1 VDLRRLI
8 TVFRAWLPLIA
19 AATIVAGAVAFI
31 VSSVQPKIYEA
42 KATLIVGQSLSA
54 ANPDY
59 NQLLVAAGLSTTYAA
74 IAETR
79 PILENVI
86 KNLGLEDTTKEL
98 SDRVRIDVP
107 RDSTLLTISAEDTD
121 PERAAAIANE
131 LGAQLI
137 AASPAIRG
145 REAELQAA
153 IDRDLAATQVSIEQT
168 QAQIQEL
175 SAIENRTAAQTA
187 ELQSLEGRLI
197 SLRSTFASLLPL
209 STGSA
214 SNVLTVVE
222 PADAPSQPVSPL
234 VLLNTLLAATLGLLA
249 VAGVAFVSEQLDDS
263 IRDPETLRSVTSL
276 SNLGGIAQ
284 MRGDRGRSEIYRM
297 VTLLYPRS
305 ISAEAYRA
313 LRVNVEFASVDAPVQ
328 TILVT
333 SAAPGEGKS
342 ITSANLAVVF
352 AQAGRRVLLVDADL
366 RWPSIHRYFDLPNTQ
381 GLTTLLRGESESVE
395 AIAQPTEQ
403 PNLRVLLTGP
413 LPPNPAEQLGS
424 HRMQTVLTM
433 LRQSADI
440 VIFDSP
446 PLLAVADAAVLSAFA
461 DGTLLVIDAA
471 HSRRRQVVLASTA
484 LARAGANT
492 LGVVL
497 NRVATTDSF
506 HYAGRYGEPE
516 VDSPPQETP
525 KAGSPDYQ
533 GRSATMSDGR

>member
-1 VDLRRLI
+1 MDLRRLI

-19 AATIVAGAVAFI
+19 TATIVAGGVAFV
-31 VSSVQPKIYEA
+31 VSSIQPKIYEA

-86 KNLGLEDTTKEL
+86 ETLGLEDTPKEL
-98 SDRVRIDVP
+98 SDRVKIDIP
-107 RDSTLLTISAEDTD
+107 GGSTLLTIAAQDTD
-121 PERAAAIANE
+121 PELAAAIANE
-131 LGAQLI
+131 LGDQLI

-175 SAIENRTAAQTA
+175 SAIDNRTAAQTA

-197 SLRSTFASLLPL
+197 SLRATFAALLPL
-209 STGSA
+209 SSGSA

-222 PADAPSQPVSPL
+222 PADAPTVPVSPL
-234 VLLNTLLAATLGLLA
+234 TLLNTLLAAALGLLA
-249 VAGVAFVSEQLDDS
+249 VAGVAFISEQLDDS
-263 IRDPETLRSVTSL
+263 IRDPEALRNVTSL
-276 SNLGGIAQ
+276 SNLGAITQ

-313 LRVNVEFASVDAPVQ
+313 LRVNIEFASVDAPVQ
-328 TILVT
+328 TLLVT

-342 ITSANLAVVF
+342 ITAANLAVVF

-366 RWPSIHRYFDLPNTQ
+366 RWPSIQKYLGLPNGR
-381 GLTTLLRGESESVE
+381 GLTTLLRGESDSIDDV
-395 AIAQPTEQ
+395 AQATEQ
-403 PNLRVLLTGP
+403 PNLRVIATGP

-424 HRMQTVLTM
+424 HRMQSVLAL
-433 LRQSADI
+433 LRQNADI

-471 HSRRRQVVLASTA
+471 HSRRRQVALASTA

-497 NRVATTDSF
+497 NRVGTTDSF
-506 HYAGRYGEPE
+506 HYAGHYGESDAPT
-516 VDSPPQETP
+516 STPQPLPT
-525 KAGSPDYQ
+525 GSPEYT
-533 GRSATMSDGR
+533 GRTPMARGG